1 MPPCCLLQTLAFDLL
16 ARLGQKLCSGLV
28 GVNLNFM
35 SFLCTAKCLCVCVL
49 FCFSF
54 CSVETWSP
62 LVHASLKPPVL
73 LMF

>member
-35 SFLCTAKCLCVCVL
+35 SFLCTAKCLCVCVCCFVFL
-49 FCFSF
+49 F
-54 CSVETWSP
+54 
-62 LVHASLKPPVL
+62 VL
-73 LMF
+73 LRQGLL